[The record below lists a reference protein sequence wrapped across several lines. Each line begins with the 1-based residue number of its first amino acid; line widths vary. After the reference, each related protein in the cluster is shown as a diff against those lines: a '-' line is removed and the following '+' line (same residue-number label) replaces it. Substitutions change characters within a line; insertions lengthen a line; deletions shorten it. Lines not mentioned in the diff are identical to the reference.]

1 MGRIISYQLYP
12 SGYQSPLYD
21 TVRTGSVADDVVLR
35 AYKELR
41 VNMSSRVN
49 TWGFRKEIIDR
60 AAYLFGYFRDWL
72 EAQEKHERCTKHMRA
87 FLEDTLTFIS
97 TGRRPMALESRWE
110 CLLQEKRSGMDKRTG
125 QSNKVP
131 LVQSLS
137 VPYEDYMWHWLSHPN
152 GFTDMVCTL
161 NVIFGLPDGDA

>member
-1 MGRIISYQLYP
+1 MSRIISYQLYP

-21 TVRTGSVADDVVLR
+21 TVRTGSNPDELVVK

-41 VNMSSRVN
+41 VSMSSHVN
-49 TWGFRKEIIDR
+49 TWEYRRKIINRGLD
-60 AAYLFGYFRDWL
+60 LFGYLRDWL
-72 EAQEKHERCTKHMRA
+72 EAQEKNERVTKHMRA
-87 FLEDTLTFIS
+87 FIEDTLTFIT

-110 CLLQEKRSGMDKRTG
+110 CILQEKRSTGEKRT
-125 QSNKVP
+125 SNQHKTK
-131 LVQSLS
+131 LSQALS

-161 NVIFGLPDGDA
+161 NVIFGMADGDA